1 MKGMRTILLNVA
13 LLAILL
19 TDYLMGA
26 GSLFSS
32 VFTDP
37 KDAALAVMG
46 VNALNIALRF
56 ITTGPVKL
64 GKTGG
69 KDEPDAR

>member
-19 TDYLMGA
+19 TDYLMSAGA
-26 GSLFSS
+26 LFSS
-32 VFTDP
+32 VFSDT

-56 ITTGPVKL
+56 ITTGPVKV
-64 GKTGG
+64 GKIGG
-69 KDEPDAR
+69 EKK